1 MKAIKSAYYSICCGV
16 LLLTSFQGISQE
28 YIVPAASTA
37 LELEKETPFMVKP
50 VYFQEWYAGIDIGG
64 TGYRVFVP
72 VVNKKED
79 IKLENLY
86 FRNLEAK
93 LLNEDGRYTAT
104 LKNPSTTYTFTK
116 PEKPSDYPFDLKDNE
131 CVISYN
137 ENGKTKFHKIRIVA
151 ELAGAYYEN
160 GAPSISSQ
168 RKSAT
173 LATLDEDSGN

>member
-1 MKAIKSAYYSICCGV
+1 LWSSSINIISGYKPRVYSSSRFYCIRTRERNTIYG
-16 LLLTSFQGISQE
+16 Q
-28 YIVPAASTA
+28 
-37 LELEKETPFMVKP
+37 P